1 MNFIKKTFGVI
12 CLTFLLNG
20 CIEIPFE
27 TSQGEGNYSDHI
39 ATANIDG
46 TGRFDIME
54 RGYALFVTDPN
65 DITQEKLLLIQDKL
79 YLMDLDGTNKTL
91 LLDIDIEK
99 NLGFNNSRNKLLYM
113 LNDDLILYDFRS
125 GNQIHIAEDIDV
137 SLVDANFDNT
147 DCQVIY
153 AVNKSRDYS
162 VINSFNINSGETNEL
177 LRINVS
183 SIEATNINLR
193 NIFKIDDILLY
204 KQGTGFVDKS
214 GDYYSLSEAMIL
226 HLNTGISEKIT
237 ESTSISQV
245 NVDYSTGN
253 IILNESD
260 VYLTNISDIEHKTL
274 LPLVTS
280 QSGLGYN
287 VGMFEEYIYLRK
299 QVFNIETQEM
309 NLVPLRVIDINK
321 SKTNIIG
328 IADSPAEEE

>member
-1 MNFIKKTFGVI
+1 MNFIKILFGII
-12 CLTFLLNG
+12 CITILLNG

-113 LNDDLILYDFRS
+113 VNDDLILYDFRS
-125 GNQIHIAEDIDV
+125 GNQIHIAEDIDI

-153 AVNKSRDYS
+153 AINKSGVYS
-162 VINSFNINSGETNEL
+162 AINSYDINIGVTEELYKIELASVNADHVNIN
-177 LRINVS
+177 
-183 SIEATNINLR
+183 
-193 NIFKIDDILLY
+193 
-204 KQGTGFVDKS
+204 
-214 GDYYSLSEAMIL
+214 
-226 HLNTGISEKIT
+226 
-237 ESTSISQV
+237 
-245 NVDYSTGN
+245 
-253 IILNESD
+253 D
-260 VYLTNISDIEHKTL
+260 VYQLNNAVFFKKTIRIDNSDGSITVVVEINKLNLISREIDVLDQGNRIIQFKLDYTTENIVLKKDNLFLTNISNISEQAVIPHDDTRYFTGAGVSIFDEFVYTAR
-274 LPLVTS
+274 
-280 QSGLGYN
+280 GIYN
-287 VGMFEEYIYLRK
+287 IDTEE
-299 QVFNIETQEM
+299 FIETSLWI
-309 NLVPLRVIDINK
+309 NDINK
-321 SKTNIIG
+321 NKTKIIG